1 MADVASGTPATE
13 TTVTEPSRRKLPRR
27 GRRTL
32 VRVIVLL
39 LILLVLAAGAYFAW
53 KYFGA
58 YESTDDAQIDGHINS
73 ISARINGYVAE
84 VLVEDEQYVK
94 AGDVLVRIDPRD
106 YAVALAKAE
115 ADLADVEATSIS
127 TRTDVPIIS
136 TTTSSQLRTARS
148 GRLDAAAGLVGAQRQ

>member
-1 MADVASGTPATE
+1 MADVASGTPATQTTGTE
-13 TTVTEPSRRKLPRR
+13 TSRRRLPRK

-32 VRVIVLL
+32 VRVIVLFI
-39 LILLVLAAGAYFAW
+39 ILLVLAAGAYFAW
-53 KYFGA
+53 KYFSA
-58 YESTDDAQIDGHINS
+58 YESTDDAQIDGHINA

-84 VLVEDEQYVK
+84 VLVDDEQYVK

-136 TTTSSQLRTARS
+136 TTTSSQLRPARP
-148 GRLDAAAGLVGAQRQ
+148 